1 MNGWDKYDL
10 YLEIYT
16 DGACSTNGDWSG
28 GYGMVVMDNNEIVHA
43 ERKVISE
50 TTNNREE
57 LKAMIAALKY
67 VEKYP
72 NIYFTIY
79 TDSTYVLNTCTSWIF
94 NWYNNNWKLASG
106 KDVQNLDLIETL
118 YKYVNKNFSNCQIEK
133 VKGHSGDV
141 GNELADALAT
151 GNKAKIEKT
160 ILENRLIY

>member
-1 MNGWDKYDL
+1 MNGWNKYDL

-28 GYGMVVMDNNEIVHA
+28 GYGMVVMDNDEIVYA
-43 ERKVISE
+43 ERKDISE

-72 NIYFTIY
+72 NIHFTIY

-94 NWYNNNWKLASG
+94 SWYNNNWKLSSG
-106 KDVQNLDLIETL
+106 KEVQNLDLIETL
-118 YKYVNKNFSNCQIEK
+118 YKYVSKNFSNCQIEK
-133 VKGHSGDV
+133 IKGHSGDV

-151 GNKAKIEKT
+151 GNKAKIEKV
-160 ILENRLIY
+160 ILENGLRY